1 MIERILSFRYHLRAT
16 INHVHD
22 HFTTTF
28 LDSSDHL
35 FLYNDLQ
42 GVKMIDQS
50 PFYAETAVY
59 VLEN

>member
-1 MIERILSFRYHLRAT
+1 MIESILPFRYHLRAT
-16 INHVHD
+16 INHDHE

-28 LDSSDHL
+28 LDSSNQM

-50 PFYAETAVY
+50 PLYAETAVY

>member
-1 MIERILSFRYHLRAT
+1 MIESILPFRYHLRAT
-16 INHVHD
+16 IIHD
-22 HFTTTF
+22 HEHFTATF
-28 LDSSDHL
+28 LDSSNHL

-50 PFYAETAVY
+50 PLYAETAVY